1 MMKKIFNTLRTAR
14 MAMMLTLALMAVQTA
29 QADPTDKTALATA
42 IGQAEQIAD
51 TIKTAFPIEASVL
64 TSVIDGCK
72 DVQNNENATQ
82 ADIDFATATLNQSQE
97 QCARVAL
104 SRALTVLVA
113 QGEALRDSC
122 QQKHPDAI
130 NDLVGALSNSTYLLS
145 LPDAQPLLLQMA
157 VIAMQEAMNRTR
169 IAVVRKDLDDTI
181 AQVEA
186 YLDSIRPTYPD
197 YAAGVTAIVNGLI
210 KITRDDPNATLPE
223 LIDVQNGAH
232 TALTQSKAGVAR
244 FKLRETMQEA
254 EDYYNSIKE
263 GNPCTASVLQH
274 IIDAA
279 KAVNDNLD
287 TNQPELEL
295 TKSVLDLVM
304 QQTKAAVETGINDV
318 RAAAR
323 VADAYYDLS
332 GRLLNGKP
340 SNKGIF
346 INNGQKIIMK

>member
-1 MMKKIFNTLRTAR
+1 
-14 MAMMLTLALMAVQTA
+14 
-29 QADPTDKTALATA
+29 
-42 IGQAEQIAD
+42 
-51 TIKTAFPIEASVL
+51 
-64 TSVIDGCK
+64 
-72 DVQNNENATQ
+72 
-82 ADIDFATATLNQSQE
+82 
-97 QCARVAL
+97 
-104 SRALTVLVA
+104 
-113 QGEALRDSC
+113 
-122 QQKHPDAI
+122 
-130 NDLVGALSNSTYLLS
+130 
-145 LPDAQPLLLQMA
+145 MA

-197 YAAGVTAIVNGLI
+197 YAEGVTAIVNGLI

-223 LIDVQNGAH
+223 LIGAQNRAH